1 MEAENLPVV
10 TVADVDPAK
19 WSGDLLVVGAF
30 EDAFEADGAPPP
42 PLAASAQVVV
52 PAPLLSDSPPSAL
65 RPLP

>member
-42 PLAASAQVVV
+42 PLAASAQLVVS
-52 PAPLLSDSPPSAL
+52 APHSDSPPSFC
-65 RPLP
+65 PLP